1 MKNVSKL
8 LTRSILLVAM
18 LTVLFLQEG
27 LASWTKTIGVT
38 TLNSSWPFHAA
49 YTGAKSQMYYTAAE
63 LTAAGV
69 VAGPITAIGFNC
81 MTLADAPNIGTLT
94 FALANTT
101 APGLTGWDPGP
112 FTTVWTG
119 PPCTSLHTGGYTF
132 TLGWNTFTFTTPFI
146 WDGTSNLVVSTC
158 YADAGTGTT
167 SNLVQAFPATAAPP
181 YQHLLNYDATTPNVG
196 CGLASAY
203 YTASRNVIALTQ
215 PTGTITGT
223 ITNTSSTAI
232 VGATVTGGGGSGVTN
247 GSGVYSYQAIAAT
260 SNYTATH
267 PAYISQT
274 LPKAV
279 PNGGTAT
286 LNFVMVSNPA
296 TLTGHITN
304 AANGQAIKGAK
315 VVVNGLVTYSVEG
328 GLYTLSGISAGTYT
342 ATYTKAGFNDTTTT
356 AITFNWGVTTT
367 LNMGMKEF
375 PNPASTPFT
384 AALNTGATQVN
395 LNWGIPKGNYEL
407 IYDDGVPDTTIAW
420 SFAGNMNAV
429 KFTVLNAPVTVVG
442 GSVNI
447 GQASDYAPGTT
458 PGALTAFKVQ
468 VFDATGPGGSPGA
481 AIGNQFSV
489 TPTSWGWNAFTLPGV
504 PVTAGNFYLVMIQ
517 GGVPPTAARLA
528 IDRTSPQL
536 RSWNRYVTGGG
547 SWLPADGNF
556 LIRAVVNGIGGPTDN
571 IAGLLGYQVF
581 RLLQGQEGTPALW
594 TSLFAPTTTSYTDVT
609 WQSLPDGPYRW
620 AVKAQYTGARWSA
633 PIFSNVIGKNWTAPV
648 TINVALTCAA
658 DAMAGTQ
665 VKLVNNA
672 LPDTNYTGTT
682 GADGKVTFNTVWKG
696 DYTLTASR
704 IFYTTLTQT
713 VTIMGPTTITVSP
726 LHSKDPVTNFVVS
739 GVTLKSSWSPPRS
752 AVMEFNED
760 WSSGNFTAN
769 GWTTDVTNWIIST
782 SVGNP
787 APAAEF
793 YYSPIDTGLYSRYLT
808 SKAIDV
814 SANALAAAHILRYD
828 VYLSNWDATSVNT
841 MACEIWNGT
850 AWKALDTLKNSGAI
864 PWTTKVH
871 DVSAYKVNNTF
882 KLRFHASGHNSDGIT
897 YWAMDNIQ
905 LWAQDASH
913 GPNICV
919 LGYNFYLNDVLVGYT
934 PDTTFNIPAP
944 AVIYGNTYNACVSAV
959 YGSGYSN
966 KVCATFTDRFLCPP
980 GNLTGQA
987 QESTASLTWTTPSC
1001 GPHLVNYI
1009 LDQGMLTFGYACS
1022 GSPAI
1027 EGLGNWFALPAT
1039 TAGVIQSMDVYTFGS
1054 ATQTG
1059 NITYQMDIYS
1069 PTGVLLGTSATF
1081 TPAGSVS
1088 PTSSGWNTVVMP
1100 DVPFTGSFFGCF
1112 RYNITNP
1119 AWAGCV
1125 VAVDTMYSIHHNNTA
1140 GYFENTPPAPWYW
1153 QLNTAGGGKK
1163 GAFVIRVTA
1172 LVNGKK
1178 ELIVAGDPSPE
1189 TGAPVAHP
1197 NVQAFVNTNPETAP
1211 LAPAAVPPAVL
1222 GYDIY
1227 RNGSTI
1233 PYAYIPNPAT
1243 HEFYD
1248 FNLNPGSYT
1257 YKVDAHYDVSPVS
1270 PLVDNSLAVGPVT
1283 VLINYGRQLPFYEPW
1298 DNGTFTY
1305 NVWSHTGNWSVNTG
1319 LGNPAPSADFSW
1331 TPGRTNYSDTLKT
1344 TAISAAPYGCAKI
1357 YLDFDYKLDDRNATG
1372 AEFLAVDLYRDG
1384 AYSKIAE
1391 FANNGDVNWTTK
1403 HIELLATKGKAFKIQ
1418 FRAHGTK
1425 SLDILHWYVD
1435 NIRVYAVCSP
1445 ATALTYT
1452 QSHNTVNLSWTAPV
1466 CKPDGHGIH
1475 EGFEGATFPPQ
1486 YFTVI
1491 KTNTT
1496 TSTTNGYWWQFAGNT
1511 AIMPPVGNYYAAVWW
1526 KTTHQDEWLIA
1537 HEVTVTSNLTF
1548 MAWDYC
1554 QGSTHG
1560 DHYYCKVSTNNGTT
1574 WNVLLDLATL
1584 PPVTTTGEWKTY
1596 TVDMA
1601 AYMGQTVTLA
1611 WQAVD
1616 NGSGGIWYAWGVDQI
1631 NIGTKTISGKDL
1643 IVQSNAGNG
1652 LGSARTDNVDVNT
1665 LVPVGKKP
1673 FTETANAPEFA
1684 GGIVK
1689 GYNVYRTDSTAHNF
1703 HKINGAIVSGT
1714 TYTDIIPLTGLGNYK
1729 YFVTSVYN
1737 DTVANTFLCES
1748 PGSDTITVQFPHVGI
1763 VEIGNGQIM
1772 VYPNPANSNVNVK
1785 SDFVINSIDVMN
1797 YVGQTVYRNSNVNG
1811 KLTNFNVSNLNA
1823 GIYFVKVSTEQ
1834 GTRTVK
1840 VTVSH

>member
-1 MKNVSKL
+1 MKNVTKMLAKVMMLIAFL
-8 LTRSILLVAM
+8 LLFFQEASWADRTSTWGTAASTINMPFRTAYQGARSQIVYTP
-18 LTVLFLQEG
+18 TVL
-27 LASWTKTIGVT
+27 
-38 TLNSSWPFHAA
+38 
-49 YTGAKSQMYYTAAE
+49 
-63 LTAAGV
+63 AGIM
-69 VAGPITAIGFNC
+69 AGPINEIAFNVATVGSPA
-81 MTLADAPNIGTLT
+81 MTNLKISMQNH
-94 FALANTT
+94 
-101 APGLTGWDPGP
+101 TGWIQDLLNTGWTQCLLLPSYS
-112 FTTVWTG
+112 TVA
-119 PPCTSLHTGGYTF
+119 
-132 TLGWNTFTFTTPFI
+132 GWNTFVLTTPFI
-146 WDGTSNLVVSTC
+146 WDGTSNIVVEVCFGLDATASTASMTNATLGPSPTAPDYEFLYNRANTDGC
-158 YADAGTGTT
+158 TQVAAYVTDYLPDVMFTQYTGTLSGT
-167 SNLVQAFPATAAPP
+167 VTAA
-181 YQHLLNYDATTPNVG
+181 AG
-196 CGLASAY
+196 GL
-203 YTASRNVIALTQ
+203 
-215 PTGTITGT
+215 G
-223 ITNTSSTAI
+223 I
-232 VGATVTGGGGSGVTN
+232 VGATVTGGGPLSTTIAGGAYTKDAN
-247 GSGVYSYQAIAAT
+247 AGTGNYIAAAAGFSPLT
-260 SNYTATH
+260 KSGTVTH
-267 PAYISQT
+267 
-274 LPKAV
+274 
-279 PNGGTAT
+279 GGTTT
-286 LNFVMVSNPA
+286 LNFSLLLNPA
-296 TLTGHITN
+296 VLTGRVTN
-304 AANGQAIKGAK
+304 AATGLGIKGAK
-315 VVVNGLVTYSVEG
+315 IVVNGKATYSIDN
-328 GLYTLSGISAGTYT
+328 GLYSMNVTPAGTFPVIFS
-342 ATYTKAGFNDTTTT
+342 KAGYNDSTTT
-356 AITFNWGVTTT
+356 AVTFTDGVTTT
-367 LNMGMKEF
+367 MNMAMKEF

-384 AALNTGATQVN
+384 AALNAGATQVN

-407 IYDDGVPDTTIAW
+407 IYDDGVPDTTTAW

-429 KFTVLNAPVTVVG
+429 KFTVLSAPVTVIG

-447 GQASDYAPGTT
+447 GQPSDYAAGTT

-468 VFDATGPGGSPGA
+468 VYDATGPGGSPGS
-481 AIGNQFSV
+481 AIGSQVSV
-489 TPTSWGWNAFTLPGV
+489 TPTTWGWNSFTLPGIS
-504 PVTAGNFYLVMIQ
+504 VTAGNFYLVMIQ

-528 IDRTSPQL
+528 IDRTSSQL

-556 LIRAVVNGIGGPTDN
+556 LIRAVVNGIGGPLDN
-571 IAGLLGYQVF
+571 VAGLLGYQVY
-581 RLLQGQEGTPALW
+581 RLLQGQEGTPLLW
-594 TSLFAPTTTSYTDVT
+594 TTLFAPTTTSYSDVT
-609 WQSLPDGPYRW
+609 WQVLPDGPYRW

-665 VKLVNNA
+665 VRLVNNA
-672 LPDTNYTGTT
+672 LPDTTYSGTT

-696 DYTLTASR
+696 DYTLTVSR

-713 VTIMGPTTITVSP
+713 VTIMGPSTITVSP
-726 LHSKDPVTNFVVS
+726 MHSKDPVTNFVVS

-752 AVMEFNED
+752 AVQVFNED
-760 WSSGNFTAN
+760 WSSGSYTTN
-769 GWTTDVTNWIIST
+769 GWTTDATNWVIST
-782 SVGNP
+782 GTGNP
-787 APAAEF
+787 APSAEF
-793 YYSPIDTGLYSRYLT
+793 SYSPTITNYNQYLT
-808 SKAIDV
+808 SKVITA
-814 SANALAAAHILRYD
+814 SPAPAHLLKYD
-828 VYLSNWDATSVNT
+828 INLSNFDATTLNT
-841 MACEIWNGT
+841 MSCEIWNGT
-850 AWKALDTLKNSGAI
+850 AWKALDTIKNTGSIA
-864 PWTTKVH
+864 WTTKVH
-871 DVSAYKVNNTF
+871 DISAYKVSNTF
-882 KLRFHASGHNSDGIT
+882 KFRFHTAGVDSYAINEW
-897 YWAMDNIQ
+897 YFDNIQ
-905 LWAQDASH
+905 IYGMDAMH
-913 GPNICV
+913 GPNVCV

-966 KVCATFTDRFLCPP
+966 KVCASFNDRFLCPP
-980 GNLTGQA
+980 GNLTGVP
-987 QESTASLTWTTPSC
+987 QESTAYLTWTSPSC

-1009 LDQGMLTFGYACS
+1009 LDSGNLGYGYSCS
-1022 GSPAI
+1022 GAPVI
-1027 EGLGNWFALPAT
+1027 EGLGNWFAIPAT
-1039 TAGVIQSMDVYTFGS
+1039 TAGVIQSMDVYTF
-1054 ATQTG
+1054 APPAMTG
-1059 NITYQMDIYS
+1059 AITYQMDIYS

-1081 TPAGSVS
+1081 TPAGSL
-1088 PTSSGWNTVVMP
+1088 PGGSGWNTVVMP
-1100 DVPFTGSFFGCF
+1100 DVPFTGPFFGCF

-1119 AWAGCV
+1119 AWAGCAV
-1125 VAVDTMYSIHHNNTA
+1125 CVDTLYSVHHNNTA
-1140 GYFENTPPAPWYW
+1140 GYFEATPPAPWFW

-1233 PYAYIPNPAT
+1233 PYAYVNNPAT

-1248 FNLNPGSYT
+1248 FNLNPGKYT
-1257 YKVDAHYDVSPVS
+1257 YTVDAHYDVSPVS

-1319 LGNPAPSADFSW
+1319 LGNPAPAADFSW
-1331 TPGRTNYSDTLKT
+1331 TPARTNYSDTLKT
-1344 TAISAAPYGCAKI
+1344 TAISAAPYACAKI

-1372 AEFLAVDLYRDG
+1372 AEFLAVDLFRDG
-1384 AYSKIAE
+1384 GYSKIAE
-1391 FANNGDVNWTTK
+1391 FANNGNVNWTSK

-1418 FRAHGTK
+1418 FRAHGAK

-1491 KTNTT
+1491 KTNTE
-1496 TSTTNGYWWQFAGNT
+1496 TSTVNGYWWQFAGNT

-1537 HEVTVTSNLTF
+1537 HEVSVTSNLTF

-1560 DHYYCKVSTNNGTT
+1560 DHYYCKVSTNNGST
-1574 WNVLLDLATL
+1574 WTVLLDLATL

-1596 TVDMA
+1596 TVNMA

-1631 NIGTKTISGKDL
+1631 NIGTKTIYGKDL

-1652 LGSARTDNVDVNT
+1652 LGSVRTDNVDVNT

-1673 FTETANAPEFA
+1673 FTETVNAPEFA
-1684 GGIVK
+1684 GSIVK

-1703 HKINGAIVSGT
+1703 HKINGAAVSGT

-1729 YFVTSVYN
+1729 YFVTTIYN